1 MLVTPFV
8 TRQCFHNHLI
18 LFINQPLS
26 LMVALRAPEEQ
37 TDGSDSEFTR
47 QAVGEGARM
56 GRVWTSLPYF
66 SLAVHLLGLFP

>member
-26 LMVALRAPEEQ
+26 LMVALRAPEKQ
-37 TDGSDSEFTR
+37 TDGSDSEFR
-47 QAVGEGARM
+47 RPAAGEGART
-56 GRVWTSLPYF
+56 GRSWKCLPYF
-66 SLAVHLLGLFP
+66 SLAVDLLGLFP